1 MHDCRPLSREPARK
15 AAGRAGSQFERVYRY
30 NRSKGEA
37 MANSSLPLNI
47 DAIEK
52 LIRDGSRLVDVTR
65 PVWQEVGRLASRI
78 PARRYLPIA
87 AGVAAA
93 VLVGVA
99 LASTKRTKPRT
110 APRPAPAEEDVEMA
124 LAP

>member
-1 MHDCRPLSREPARK
+1 
-15 AAGRAGSQFERVYRY
+15 
-30 NRSKGEA
+30 
-37 MANSSLPLNI
+37 MANSSLPVNI

-52 LIRDGSRLVDVTR
+52 LIRDGARLVDVTR

-93 VLVGVA
+93 ALVGLA

-110 APRPAPAEEDVEMA
+110 APHPAPTEDDVEMA

>member
-1 MHDCRPLSREPARK
+1 
-15 AAGRAGSQFERVYRY
+15 
-30 NRSKGEA
+30 

-65 PVWQEVGRLASRI
+65 PLWQEVGRLASRI

-87 AGVAAA
+87 AGVAAGVA
-93 VLVGVA
+93 VLVGVSLVSA
-99 LASTKRTKPRT
+99 KRTKPRT
-110 APRPAPAEEDVEMA
+110 APRPAPEEEDVEVA